1 MTVLKAP
8 TPQQMALR
16 TAIILFV
23 FVVLFTG
30 FLAAAYTFTRPTI
43 VATEAREKMKLVTEV
58 LPAARYDNDLLK
70 DTLQLPATPELGSD
84 QPTTVYRARQK
95 GQPAAL
101 VLEATAPDGYS
112 GKIRMI
118 MAVLADGSVS
128 GVRVL
133 SHKETPGLGDYI
145 EVRKDKNRARPWITQ
160 FEGASLAG
168 VPDAE
173 WRVKKDGGRFD
184 AYAGAT
190 VTPRAIVKAVNKALK
205 YVEQHRDQL
214 YR

>member
-1 MTVLKAP
+1 MTAVHAP

-30 FLAAAYTFTRPTI
+30 FLAAAYLFTRPTI
-43 VATEAREKMKLVTEV
+43 LATEAREKMKLITEV

-70 DTLQLPATPELGSD
+70 DTIELPATPELGSD

-118 MAVLADGSVS
+118 MAVLADGSIS

-133 SHKETPGLGDYI
+133 AHKETPGLGDYI

-168 VPDAE
+168 IPDAE

-190 VTPRAIVKAVNKALK
+190 VTPRAIVKAANKALK

>member
-1 MTVLKAP
+1 MTVIHHP
-8 TPQQMALR
+8 TPQQMAVR

-30 FLAAAYTFTRPTI
+30 FLAAAYVITRPTI

-70 DTLQLPATPELGSD
+70 DTLQLPATPELGND

-205 YVEQHRDQL
+205 YVEQHRGQL

>member
-1 MTVLKAP
+1 MTVVHEP

-23 FVVLFTG
+23 FVVFFTG
-30 FLAAAYTFTRPTI
+30 FLAAAYTLTRPTI
-43 VATEAREKMKLVTEV
+43 VATEAREKMKLISEV
-58 LPAARYDNDLLK
+58 LPANRYDNDLLK
-70 DTLQLPATPELGSD
+70 DAIELPATPELGSS
-84 QPTTVYRARQK
+84 QPTTVYRARQQGK
-95 GQPAAL
+95 PAAL

-112 GKIRMI
+112 GNIRMV
-118 MAVLADGSVS
+118 MAVLADGSIS

-133 SHKETPGLGDYI
+133 THKETPGLGDYI
-145 EVRKDKNRARPWITQ
+145 EVRKDKNKARPWITQ

-168 VPDAE
+168 IPDAE

-205 YVEQHRDQL
+205 FVELNGERL